1 MLEDFNISHSHT
13 ISCYLKKAV
22 FDVFNISE
30 SNIISVE
37 GAKVV

>member
-1 MLEDFNISHSHT
+1 LLFE
-13 ISCYLKKAV
+13 KKAV

-37 GAKVV
+37 GAKVVVGYVMMTA